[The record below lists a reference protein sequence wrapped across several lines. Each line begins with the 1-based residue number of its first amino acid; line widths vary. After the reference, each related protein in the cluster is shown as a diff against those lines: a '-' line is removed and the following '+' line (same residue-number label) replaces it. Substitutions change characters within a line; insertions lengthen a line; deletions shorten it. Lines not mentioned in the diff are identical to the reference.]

1 MPGKILEQI
10 LPEAMLRHME
20 GREVILENQHG
31 FTCLTNLIAFYDGV
45 TASVDKGRATGVI
58 HLDFSK
64 GFDVESHNILLS
76 KLERYEFKGW
86 TVWWMKNCL
95 QDRVQRVVVN
105 GPFSGWRLVMS
116 GVSQGLMLGLILL
129 TVLYLHH

>member
-1 MPGKILEQI
+1 MTGKKGNIFIFKKGKNDDAGEYHPISLTSVPGKILEQI

-20 GREVILENQHG
+20 GRELILENQHG

-76 KLERYEFKGW
+76 KLESYGFDKTTDG
-86 TVWWMKNCL
+86 
-95 QDRVQRVVVN
+95 
-105 GPFSGWRLVMS
+105 
-116 GVSQGLMLGLILL
+116 QGTGCKTICREWYSV
-129 TVLYLHH
+129 T